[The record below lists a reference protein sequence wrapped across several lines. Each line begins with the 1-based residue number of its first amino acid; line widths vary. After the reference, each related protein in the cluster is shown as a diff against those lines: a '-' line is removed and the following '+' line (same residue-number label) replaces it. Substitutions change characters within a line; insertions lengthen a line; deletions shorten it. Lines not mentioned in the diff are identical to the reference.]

1 MQIYFFFN
9 YLVTIPIIRLPFTA
23 HTKPRKTLSIQ
34 HKTTDFPDFIAYKQ
48 RNAYICSIKEP
59 VMEILTRQH
68 YADMVDSWIG
78 KGNIIALVGS
88 RRVGKSYIL
97 KDFIQRHSKDE
108 DINIIYVDKEKRD
121 FRNIKTNEDLDAWI
135 EERFIPGRHNCILID
150 EVQQIDGFEKS
161 VCSWYTEDR
170 TDVLI
175 TGSNS
180 DLLSGELATL
190 LSGRHVE
197 IRVHP
202 LTYMEFL
209 QFHNLKNSDDSLMTY
224 LNYGGLPGLKAIGLG
239 NEDQV
244 WAYLASVFN
253 TIMLKD
259 IIERYDIRNIPFL
272 NNLIAFY
279 ADTTGKLTSAN
290 SISKYMKSQDEK
302 VSSNLILLYRMFYSE
317 AFLIDVVSR
326 YDIHGKRIFESN
338 EKIYWDDIGLRN
350 LKAEGNMDSYI
361 EKVIENAVYKQ
372 LCFLGYEVKVGVLN
386 AGEVD
391 FVCTKAGTTVYI
403 QASYIVTDDSTRRRE
418 FGPLEK
424 IRDNHPKYVI
434 SATPLLNR
442 RNEDGIIHLSLR
454 KFLTEGL

>member
-1 MQIYFFFN
+1 
-9 YLVTIPIIRLPFTA
+9 
-23 HTKPRKTLSIQ
+23 
-34 HKTTDFPDFIAYKQ
+34 
-48 RNAYICSIKEP
+48 
-59 VMEILTRQH
+59 MEILTRQH
-68 YADMVDSWIG
+68 YADIVDSWIG

-97 KDFIQRHSKDE
+97 KDFIQRHSQE
-108 DINIIYVDKEKRD
+108 ENINIIYVDKEKKD
-121 FRNIKTNEDLDAWI
+121 FKTIKTKDDLDTWI
-135 EERFIPGRHNCILID
+135 EERFIPGKHNCILID
-150 EVQQIDGFEKS
+150 EVQEIDDFEDS
-161 VCSWYTEDR
+161 VCSWYSEDD

-180 DLLSGELATL
+180 DLLSGELATR

-209 QFHNLKNSDDSLMTY
+209 QFHNLPDSDESLMTY
-224 LNYGGLPGLKAIGLG
+224 LNYGGLPGLRTVGLD
-239 NEDQV
+239 NEEQV

-290 SISKYMKSQDEK
+290 SISKYMKSQNEN
-302 VSSNLILLYRMFYSE
+302 VSSNLILLYRSFYSE

-326 YDIHGKRIFESN
+326 YDIHGKKIFESN
-338 EKIYWDDIGLRN
+338 EKIYWDDLGLRN
-350 LKAEGNMDSYI
+350 LKSSGSMDSYI

-372 LCFLGYEVKVGVLN
+372 LSFLGYDIKVGVLN

-391 FVCTKAGTTVYI
+391 FVCKKTGQTIYV
-403 QASYIVTDDSTRRRE
+403 QASYIIAEDTTRERE

-424 IRDNHPKYVI
+424 IRDNYPKYVI
-434 SATPLLNR
+434 SATPYLTK
-442 RNEDGIIHLSLR
+442 RNDNGIIHLSLR

>member
-1 MQIYFFFN
+1 M
-9 YLVTIPIIRLPFTA
+9 
-23 HTKPRKTLSIQ
+23 
-34 HKTTDFPDFIAYKQ
+34 D
-48 RNAYICSIKEP
+48 
-59 VMEILTRQH
+59 ILTRQH
-68 YADMVDSWIG
+68 YADIVDSWIG

-97 KDFIQRHSKDE
+97 KDFIQRHSRDE
-108 DINIIYVDKEKRD
+108 NSNIIYVDKEKKN
-121 FRNIKTNEDLDAWI
+121 FKSIKNKDDLDTWI
-135 EERFIPGRHNCILID
+135 EERFVPGKHNYILID
-150 EVQQIDGFEKS
+150 EVQEIESFEDS
-161 VCSWYTEDR
+161 VCSWYSEDD

-180 DLLSGELATL
+180 DLLSGELATR

-209 QFHNLKNSDDSLMTY
+209 QFHNLPDSDESLMTY
-224 LNYGGLPGLKAIGLG
+224 LNYGGLPGLRTVGLD
-239 NEDQV
+239 NEEQV

-290 SISKYMKSQDEK
+290 SISKYMKTQNEN
-302 VSSNLILLYRMFYSE
+302 VSSNLILLYRSFYSE

-326 YDIHGKRIFESN
+326 YDIHGKKIFESN

-350 LKAEGNMDSYI
+350 LKASGGMDSYI

-372 LCFLGYEVKVGVLN
+372 LSFLGYDIKVGVLN

-391 FVCTKAGTTVYI
+391 FVCTKSGQTIYV
-403 QASYIVTDDSTRRRE
+403 QASYIIAEDTTRKRE

-424 IRDNHPKYVI
+424 IRDNYPKYVI
-434 SATPLLNR
+434 SATPYLTQ
-442 RNEDGIIHLSLR
+442 RNENGIIHLSLR

>member
-1 MQIYFFFN
+1 
-9 YLVTIPIIRLPFTA
+9 
-23 HTKPRKTLSIQ
+23 
-34 HKTTDFPDFIAYKQ
+34 
-48 RNAYICSIKEP
+48 
-59 VMEILTRQH
+59 MEILTRQH
-68 YADMVDSWIG
+68 YADIVDSWIG

-97 KDFIQRHSKDE
+97 KDFIQRHSRDE
-108 DINIIYVDKEKRD
+108 NSNIIYVDKEKKN
-121 FRNIKTNEDLDAWI
+121 FKSIKNKDDLDTWI
-135 EERFIPGRHNCILID
+135 EERFVPGKHNYILID
-150 EVQQIDGFEKS
+150 EVQEIESFEDS
-161 VCSWYTEDR
+161 VCSWYSEDD

-180 DLLSGELATL
+180 DLLSGELATR

-209 QFHNLKNSDDSLMTY
+209 QFHKLTDSDESLMTY
-224 LNYGGLPGLKAIGLG
+224 LNYGGLPGLRTVGLD
-239 NEDQV
+239 NEEQV
-244 WAYLASVFN
+244 WAYLESVFN

-259 IIERYDIRNIPFL
+259 IIERYDIRNISFL

-290 SISKYMKSQDEK
+290 SISKYMKSQNVN
-302 VSSNLILLYRMFYSE
+302 VSSNLILLYRSFYSE

-326 YDIHGKRIFESN
+326 YDIHGKKIFESN

-350 LKAEGNMDSYI
+350 LKASGGMDSYI

-372 LCFLGYEVKVGVLN
+372 LSFLGYDIKVGVLN

-391 FVCTKAGTTVYI
+391 FVCTKSGQTIYV
-403 QASYIVTDDSTRRRE
+403 QASYIIAEDTTRERE

-424 IRDNHPKYVI
+424 IRDNYPKYVI
-434 SATPLLNR
+434 SATPYLTQ
-442 RNEDGIIHLSLR
+442 RNENGIIHLSLR

>member
-1 MQIYFFFN
+1 
-9 YLVTIPIIRLPFTA
+9 
-23 HTKPRKTLSIQ
+23 
-34 HKTTDFPDFIAYKQ
+34 
-48 RNAYICSIKEP
+48 
-59 VMEILTRQH
+59 MEILTRQH
-68 YADMVDSWIG
+68 YADIVDSWIG

-97 KDFIQRHSKDE
+97 KDFIQRHSRDE
-108 DINIIYVDKEKRD
+108 NSNIIYVDKEKKN
-121 FRNIKTNEDLDAWI
+121 FKSIKNKDDLDTWI
-135 EERFIPGRHNCILID
+135 EERLVPGKHNYILID
-150 EVQQIDGFEKS
+150 EVQEIESFEDS
-161 VCSWYTEDR
+161 VCSWYSEDD

-180 DLLSGELATL
+180 DLLSGELATR

-209 QFHNLKNSDDSLMTY
+209 QFHNLPDSDESLMTY
-224 LNYGGLPGLKAIGLG
+224 LNYGGLPGLRTVGLD
-239 NEDQV
+239 NEEQV

-290 SISKYMKSQDEK
+290 SISKYMKSQNEK
-302 VSSNLILLYRMFYSE
+302 VSSNLILLYRSFYSE

-326 YDIHGKRIFESN
+326 YDIHGKKIFESN

-350 LKAEGNMDSYI
+350 LKASGGMDSYI

-372 LCFLGYEVKVGVLN
+372 LSFLGYDIKVGVLN

-391 FVCTKAGTTVYI
+391 FVCTKSGQTIYV
-403 QASYIVTDDSTRRRE
+403 QASYIIAEDTTRERE

-424 IRDNHPKYVI
+424 IRDNYPKYVI
-434 SATPLLNR
+434 SATPYLTQ
-442 RNEDGIIHLSLR
+442 RNENGIIHLSLR

>member
-1 MQIYFFFN
+1 
-9 YLVTIPIIRLPFTA
+9 
-23 HTKPRKTLSIQ
+23 
-34 HKTTDFPDFIAYKQ
+34 
-48 RNAYICSIKEP
+48 
-59 VMEILTRQH
+59 MEILTRQH
-68 YADMVDSWIG
+68 YADIVDSWIG

-97 KDFIQRHSKDE
+97 KDFIQRHSRDE
-108 DINIIYVDKEKRD
+108 NSNIIYVDKEKKN
-121 FRNIKTNEDLDAWI
+121 FKSIKNKDDLDTWI
-135 EERFIPGRHNCILID
+135 EERFVPGKHNYILID
-150 EVQQIDGFEKS
+150 EVQEIESFEDS
-161 VCSWYTEDR
+161 VCSWYSEDD

-180 DLLSGELATL
+180 DLLSGELATR

-209 QFHNLKNSDDSLMTY
+209 QFHNLPDSDESLMTY
-224 LNYGGLPGLKAIGLG
+224 LNYGGLPGLRTVGLD
-239 NEDQV
+239 NEEQV

-290 SISKYMKSQDEK
+290 SISKYMKTQNEN
-302 VSSNLILLYRMFYSE
+302 VSSNLILLYRSFYSE

-326 YDIHGKRIFESN
+326 YDIHGKKIFESN

-350 LKAEGNMDSYI
+350 LKASGGMDSYI

-372 LCFLGYEVKVGVLN
+372 LSYLGFDIKVGVLN

-391 FVCTKAGTTVYI
+391 FVCTKSEQTIYV
-403 QASYIVTDDSTRRRE
+403 QASYIIAEDTTRERE

-424 IRDNHPKYVI
+424 IRDNYPKYVI
-434 SATPLLNR
+434 SATPYLTQ
-442 RNEDGIIHLSLR
+442 RNENGIIHLSLR

>member
-1 MQIYFFFN
+1 
-9 YLVTIPIIRLPFTA
+9 
-23 HTKPRKTLSIQ
+23 
-34 HKTTDFPDFIAYKQ
+34 
-48 RNAYICSIKEP
+48 
-59 VMEILTRQH
+59 MEILTRQH
-68 YADMVDSWIG
+68 YADIVDSWIG

-97 KDFIQRHSKDE
+97 KDFIQRHSRDE
-108 DINIIYVDKEKRD
+108 NSNIIYVDKEKKN
-121 FRNIKTNEDLDAWI
+121 FKSIKNKDDLDAWI
-135 EERFIPGRHNCILID
+135 EDRFVPGKHNYILID
-150 EVQQIDGFEKS
+150 EVQEIESFEDS
-161 VCSWYTEDR
+161 VCSWYSEDD

-180 DLLSGELATL
+180 DLLSGELATR

-209 QFHNLKNSDDSLMTY
+209 QFHNLPDSDESLMTY
-224 LNYGGLPGLKAIGLG
+224 LNYGGLPGLRTVGLD
-239 NEDQV
+239 NEEQV

-290 SISKYMKSQDEK
+290 SISKYMKTQNEN
-302 VSSNLILLYRMFYSE
+302 VSSNLILLYRSFYSE

-326 YDIHGKRIFESN
+326 YDIHGKKIFESN

-350 LKAEGNMDSYI
+350 LKASGGMDSYI

-372 LCFLGYEVKVGVLN
+372 LSFLGYDIKVGVLN

-391 FVCTKAGTTVYI
+391 FVCTKSGQTIYV
-403 QASYIVTDDSTRRRE
+403 QASYIIAEDTTRERE

-424 IRDNHPKYVI
+424 IRDNYPKYVI
-434 SATPLLNR
+434 SATPYLTQ
-442 RNEDGIIHLSLR
+442 RNENGIIHLSLR

>member
-1 MQIYFFFN
+1 
-9 YLVTIPIIRLPFTA
+9 
-23 HTKPRKTLSIQ
+23 
-34 HKTTDFPDFIAYKQ
+34 
-48 RNAYICSIKEP
+48 
-59 VMEILTRQH
+59 MEILTRQH
-68 YADMVDSWIG
+68 YADIVDSWIG

-97 KDFIQRHSKDE
+97 KDFIQRHSRDE
-108 DINIIYVDKEKRD
+108 NSNIIYVDKEKKN
-121 FRNIKTNEDLDAWI
+121 FKSIKNKDDLDTWI
-135 EERFIPGRHNCILID
+135 EERFVPGKHNYILID
-150 EVQQIDGFEKS
+150 EVQEIESFEDS
-161 VCSWYTEDR
+161 VCSWYSEDD

-180 DLLSGELATL
+180 DLLSGELATR

-209 QFHNLKNSDDSLMTY
+209 QFHNLPDSDESLMTY
-224 LNYGGLPGLKAIGLG
+224 LNYGGLPGLRTVGLD
-239 NEDQV
+239 NEEQV
-244 WAYLASVFN
+244 WDYLASVFN

-290 SISKYMKSQDEK
+290 SISKYMKSQNVN
-302 VSSNLILLYRMFYSE
+302 VSSNLILLYRSFYSE

-326 YDIHGKRIFESN
+326 YDIHGKKIFESN

-350 LKAEGNMDSYI
+350 LKASGGMDSYI

-372 LCFLGYEVKVGVLN
+372 LSFLGYDIKVGVLN

-391 FVCTKAGTTVYI
+391 FVCTKSGQTIYV
-403 QASYIVTDDSTRRRE
+403 QASYIIAEDTTRERE

-424 IRDNHPKYVI
+424 IRDNYPKYVI
-434 SATPLLNR
+434 SATPYLTQ
-442 RNEDGIIHLSLR
+442 RNENGIIHLSLR

>member
-1 MQIYFFFN
+1 
-9 YLVTIPIIRLPFTA
+9 
-23 HTKPRKTLSIQ
+23 
-34 HKTTDFPDFIAYKQ
+34 
-48 RNAYICSIKEP
+48 
-59 VMEILTRQH
+59 MEILTRQH
-68 YADMVDSWIG
+68 YADIVDSWIG

-97 KDFIQRHSKDE
+97 KDFIQRHSRD
-108 DINIIYVDKEKRD
+108 DNSNIIYVDKEKKN
-121 FRNIKTNEDLDAWI
+121 FKSIKNKDDLDTWI
-135 EERFIPGRHNCILID
+135 EERFVPGKHNYILID
-150 EVQQIDGFEKS
+150 EVQEIESFEDS
-161 VCSWYTEDR
+161 VCSWYSEDD

-180 DLLSGELATL
+180 DLLSGELATR

-209 QFHNLKNSDDSLMTY
+209 QFHNLPDSDESLMTY
-224 LNYGGLPGLKAIGLG
+224 LNYGGLPGLRTVGLD
-239 NEDQV
+239 NEEQV

-272 NNLIAFY
+272 NNLITFY

-290 SISKYMKSQDEK
+290 SISKYMKSQNEK
-302 VSSNLILLYRMFYSE
+302 VSSNLILLYRSFYSE

-326 YDIHGKRIFESN
+326 YDIHGKKLFESN

-350 LKAEGNMDSYI
+350 LKASGGMDSYI

-372 LCFLGYEVKVGVLN
+372 LSFLGYDIKVGVLN

-391 FVCTKAGTTVYI
+391 FVCTKSGQTIYV
-403 QASYIVTDDSTRRRE
+403 QASYIIAEDTTRKRE

-424 IRDNHPKYVI
+424 IRDNYPKYVI
-434 SATPLLNR
+434 SATPYLTQ
-442 RNEDGIIHLSLR
+442 RNENGIIHLSLR

>member
-1 MQIYFFFN
+1 
-9 YLVTIPIIRLPFTA
+9 
-23 HTKPRKTLSIQ
+23 
-34 HKTTDFPDFIAYKQ
+34 
-48 RNAYICSIKEP
+48 
-59 VMEILTRQH
+59 MEILTRQH
-68 YADMVDSWIG
+68 YADIVDSWIG

-97 KDFIQRHSKDE
+97 KDFIQRHSRDE
-108 DINIIYVDKEKRD
+108 NSNIIYVDKEKKN
-121 FRNIKTNEDLDAWI
+121 FKSIKNKDDLDTWI
-135 EERFIPGRHNCILID
+135 EERFVPGKHNYILID
-150 EVQQIDGFEKS
+150 EVQEIESFEDS
-161 VCSWYTEDR
+161 VCSWYSEDD

-180 DLLSGELATL
+180 DLLSGELATR

-209 QFHNLKNSDDSLMTY
+209 QFHNLPDSDESLMTY
-224 LNYGGLPGLKAIGLG
+224 LNYGGLPGLRTVGLD
-239 NEDQV
+239 NEEQV

-272 NNLIAFY
+272 NNLITFY

-290 SISKYMKSQDEK
+290 SISKYMKSQNEN
-302 VSSNLILLYRMFYSE
+302 VSSNLILLYRSFYSE

-326 YDIHGKRIFESN
+326 YDIHGKKLFESN

-350 LKAEGNMDSYI
+350 LKASGGMDSYI

-372 LCFLGYEVKVGVLN
+372 LSFLGYDIKVGVLN

-391 FVCTKAGTTVYI
+391 FVCTKSGQTIYV
-403 QASYIVTDDSTRRRE
+403 QASYIIAEDTTRKRE

-424 IRDNHPKYVI
+424 IRDNYPKYVI
-434 SATPLLNR
+434 SVTPYLTQ
-442 RNEDGIIHLSLR
+442 RNENGIIHLSLR

>member
-1 MQIYFFFN
+1 
-9 YLVTIPIIRLPFTA
+9 
-23 HTKPRKTLSIQ
+23 
-34 HKTTDFPDFIAYKQ
+34 
-48 RNAYICSIKEP
+48 
-59 VMEILTRQH
+59 MEILTRQH
-68 YADMVDSWIG
+68 YADIVDSWIG

-97 KDFIQRHSKDE
+97 KDFIQRHSRDE
-108 DINIIYVDKEKRD
+108 NSNIIYVDKEKKN
-121 FRNIKTNEDLDAWI
+121 FKSIKNKDDLDTWI
-135 EERFIPGRHNCILID
+135 EERFVPGKHNYILID
-150 EVQQIDGFEKS
+150 EVQEIESFEDS
-161 VCSWYTEDR
+161 VCSWYSEDD

-180 DLLSGELATL
+180 DLLSGELATR

-209 QFHNLKNSDDSLMTY
+209 QFHNLPDSDESLMTY
-224 LNYGGLPGLKAIGLG
+224 LNYGGLPGLRTVGLD
-239 NEDQV
+239 NEEQV
-244 WAYLASVFN
+244 WAYLESVFN

-290 SISKYMKSQDEK
+290 SISKYMKSQNEK
-302 VSSNLILLYRMFYSE
+302 VSSNLILLYRSFYSE

-326 YDIHGKRIFESN
+326 YDIHGKKIFESN

-350 LKAEGNMDSYI
+350 LKASGGMDSYI

-372 LCFLGYEVKVGVLN
+372 LSFLGYDIKVGVLN

-391 FVCTKAGTTVYI
+391 FVCTKSGQTIYV
-403 QASYIVTDDSTRRRE
+403 QASYIIAEDTTRERE

-424 IRDNHPKYVI
+424 IRDNYPKYVI
-434 SATPLLNR
+434 SATPYLTQ
-442 RNEDGIIHLSLR
+442 RNENGIIHLSLR